1 MRHLW
6 VAIVAAVLSVG
17 CGASRASV
25 FDQDP
30 APRRSR
36 PLSTQEQSETERLGQ
51 EAEAA
56 WGERGQEARLQAA
69 IRAWSR
75 MVEINPNDHETWAR
89 LARAHY
95 LHADGH
101 IYFEESRQ
109 AELMQVHQRGIEA
122 AEHALDAISP
132 EFGTRRRAGTRME
145 EAITVLE
152 ANAVPALYW
161 YAANL
166 GRWAAADGFAT
177 VLERKDEIRAVMQ
190 KCLDLEATYFHRAP
204 DRYFGAFYARA
215 PSFAGGDLNKSR
227 EHFERAIREAPNYF
241 GNHRLFAEEYAVKA
255 QDRALFEREL
265 NWVIEHQ
272 PNAEPSAIP
281 ENTIEQRKARMLLE
295 RAGELFE

>member
-6 VAIVAAVLSVG
+6 VTLVVAAITVG

-25 FDQDP
+25 FDRDT
-30 APRRSR
+30 APRRTT
-36 PLSTQEQSETERLGQ
+36 PLSTREQTETERLTAQ
-51 EAEAA
+51 ADTA
-56 WGERGQEARLQAA
+56 WGQRGTEAQLQAA

-75 MVEINPNDHETWAR
+75 IVEINPADHETWAK
-89 LARAHY
+89 LAHAHY

-101 IYFEESRQ
+101 IFFEESRQ

-132 EFGTRRRAGTRME
+132 EFGTRRRAGTRRE

-152 ANAVPALYW
+152 ASAVPALYW

-190 KCLDLEATYFHRAP
+190 KCLDLQPNYFYRAP

-227 EHFERAIREAPNYF
+227 EHFERAIHDAPNYF
-241 GNHRLFAEEYAVKA
+241 ANHRMFAEEYAVKA
-255 QDRALFEREL
+255 QDRAL
-265 NWVIEHQ
+265 
-272 PNAEPSAIP
+272 
-281 ENTIEQRKARMLLE
+281 
-295 RAGELFE
+295 RA